1 MDTIGFIGVGNMGS
15 AILKG
20 IARQQPETGNFTV
33 RIQPDRGKS

>member
-20 IARQQPETGNFTV
+20 IAGSSRNRNFTV
-33 RIQPDRGKS
+33 RL